1 MHHKIQKMTKCLKA
15 ADDVMGK
22 ALMDYQNGIIG
33 AELIVKTNV
42 AEDEPYDVAYF
53 FRNYDEMPLLEQ
65 KALELAKGE
74 ILDVGAGTGIHCL
87 ALQKMNKECKAIEI
101 SELSVDIMKSRG
113 VNNAECIDFFELKEQ
128 KYDTILFLMNGIGLV
143 ETLSGFE
150 RFFNHCKTI
159 LNPDGQILF
168 DSSDLIY
175 LFEEE
180 DGSFLIDLH
189 DKYYGEVEFQ
199 VDYECASGEP
209 FPWLFID
216 FDNMQHYAEQN
227 GFNAEII
234 ETGQHY
240 DYLAKLTLKK

>member
-1 MHHKIQKMTKCLKA
+1 MNKCLKA

-22 ALMDYQNGIIG
+22 ALMDYQNGITG
-33 AELIVKTNV
+33 TQLIVRTNV
-42 AEDEPYDVAYF
+42 ADDEPYEVSYF

-65 KALELAKGE
+65 KALNLANGK
-74 ILDVGAGTGIHCL
+74 ILDVGAGTGIHSL
-87 ALQKMNKECKAIEI
+87 ALQKMNKSCKSIDI
-101 SELSVDIMKSRG
+101 SELSVEIMKMRE
-113 VNNAECIDFFELKEQ
+113 VEDAECIDFYFLENQ
-128 KYDTILFLMNGIGLV
+128 KYDTILLLMNGIGLV

-150 RFFNHCKTI
+150 RFFTHCKTI
-159 LNPDGQILF
+159 LKPEGQILF

-189 DKYYGEVEFQ
+189 EKYYGEVSFQ
-199 VDYECASGEP
+199 VDYECASGEA

-216 FDNMQHYAEQN
+216 FDNLQYYAEQN
-227 GFNAEII
+227 GFEATLIQRGE
-234 ETGQHY
+234 HY